1 MVAQVCHSLAWALMK
16 QSLVE
21 SAAAIEQ
28 YFERAVTLRRAA
40 EEPLLVAES
49 LNGRG
54 HFFHQLG
61 RKEAGDRPDCYLL
74 ARETIAES
82 IALRASEPRYAWS
95 VELAQSLTSL
105 GNLQRDM
112 DSPCL
117 SAGTCLA
124 AYERYAATVGPYHPR
139 TQTALE
145 CMWRSYKDMDSAA
158 CALAVLASLTNVQA
172 ALGTSSTAYEKT
184 LAEFNELNTMPRPWR
199 EQKGRRRS
207 RYSNPEMFAQ
217 KGVAA
222 SVAHIGLERDTRI
235 GGPVEAP
242 RRRQRPIRLSLEDFG
257 RLGKSEPSP
266 NSPLGR
272 IAKLTVTDS
281 QIPGR
286 VSPGAAR
293 KSASFRASFSNTAS
307 DAGSSSASSGPP
319 GSARPN
325 SPNLAG
331 RGSPLIQASP
341 TLQRRGATG
350 AEVVASGSRLSGER
364 PPPSPS
370 SGASR
375 PPPISIPE
383 MAGGGLGGGG
393 GQRSVQR
400 RHSGSSLPL
409 LPTAQEVADEGVD
422 GVSPLVP
429 VRPPQV
435 RRAKSTNL
443 VPHVTFNEERTPS
456 PESIAIGAASVL
468 RPSLKP
474 TSRMESFLRRP
485 WCEELCSRCLRGDY
499 LRQPEALRLSLFE
512 RYPEL
517 SFFVG
522 LTLEGDG
529 TLSDRVESLQE
540 QVITSMILACN
551 LSALA
556 HTEVEE
562 AGSSPTESSVPIEM
576 TTAYK
581 PLLELS
587 NAAVPSADALHIVL
601 LLLLLRS
608 LHRIALL
615 VHDAGARV
623 DELTTIGAAELV
635 EAISACHGLSIPS
648 LEGLA
653 AEPADAEVH
662 STVLAII
669 GCPLRFDRFV
679 LGEICT
685 AAHLAPLYELSEM
698 VGILPARQLL
708 YVSCLGDLANM
719 IAPALHTVVPAA
731 WPAELNPLP
740 PSTATAPPATEAPTG
755 GTDSPHKDRSRSRSP
770 KMAGSSRQASG
781 ELDGNSRQ
789 LKESSAAKAF
799 LSLVCTAVSA
809 TGLLPDDMGD
819 EEEADALLSGMEP
832 NDDDFD
838 ALARGRKAARTF
850 IREASKLMGGMC
862 ILGDPIHSSVPG
874 VSVLCVRLCCMLRG
888 RPNAAKHVEA
898 ALDLLNRADVAVLSR
913 EMEIDSPDQSERPI
927 VLLETGAVVRACDEK
942 ASESDFFTSSG
953 NSPRGA
959 RSSRRGSGDSASNSG
974 FYGSSIVDAI
984 KKLDVNPAPAAG
996 ATDEHFAGQLAKL
1009 DESRVR
1015 ALQVAL
1021 SCVADLYR
1029 IGRSAMLS
1037 VQRSSTLINDDFE
1050 CRPFELFCGNV
1061 LRVVM
1066 TQGRSAP
1073 EPEPSTATEP
1083 QGRRMSRSGSRS
1095 NLANE
1100 LRLSRVAS
1108 FASSEGFET
1117 AAETRVTAPST
1128 SELLQAASFGV
1139 LRATSDYAHLAI
1151 EAPGTKGGGDGLH
1164 TDSDDLLAR
1173 LKSAIATE
1181 LEAAANEGIT
1191 EPQPLLI
1198 VSATGDAFAG
1208 DELALVLTRT
1218 LADLNLIDLRGVIL
1232 PPTGAPLARGVLDTL
1247 GVTAPVAVGSD
1258 LEASRDSSPLSPFAR
1273 QSREATHAT
1282 VLTATPKHLVKR
1294 HESMGSMAG
1303 DLAAPSAAYFPDTP
1317 GAQAGVDFLT
1327 KEADGGTASDILLR
1341 EFENAADAS
1350 LTLLVTTSLTDIAH
1364 FIKLHKQLFGRVARR
1379 VVLLGD
1385 VEAASLGQ
1393 QTNISQQESPKGKR
1407 RARVKSGDVVDD
1419 YLRPDETSPSFKQ
1432 DHPAASYVFRACQEL
1447 HVQIVVLTQRTTS
1460 AVPLPSFVYDELAT
1474 LGHPVALRLRESQ
1487 RASMQSLWHRANLP
1501 QGHALRRGLSGDR
1514 QWFARTFC
1522 GDADLSAV
1530 TQERHI
1536 WPYICEFTFL
1546 DPLALLACHP
1556 ATLEAFY
1563 AVTVKA
1569 VQGVEHMVIGASS
1582 NERPGVRDCA
1592 KLRSFVLDGCRHA
1605 LAASL
1610 EDAKGTTSSS
1620 SKPTP
1625 AGDSKSS
1632 TPGVRTRRRSG
1643 GFKDLKE
1650 HLLGP
1655 ERFPTNS

>member
-1 MVAQVCHSLAWALMK
+1 
-16 QSLVE
+16 
-21 SAAAIEQ
+21 
-28 YFERAVTLRRAA
+28 
-40 EEPLLVAES
+40 
-49 LNGRG
+49 
-54 HFFHQLG
+54 
-61 RKEAGDRPDCYLL
+61 
-74 ARETIAES
+74 
-82 IALRASEPRYAWS
+82 
-95 VELAQSLTSL
+95 
-105 GNLQRDM
+105 
-112 DSPCL
+112 
-117 SAGTCLA
+117 
-124 AYERYAATVGPYHPR
+124 
-139 TQTALE
+139 
-145 CMWRSYKDMDSAA
+145 
-158 CALAVLASLTNVQA
+158 
-172 ALGTSSTAYEKT
+172 
-184 LAEFNELNTMPRPWR
+184 
-199 EQKGRRRS
+199 
-207 RYSNPEMFAQ
+207 
-217 KGVAA
+217 
-222 SVAHIGLERDTRI
+222 
-235 GGPVEAP
+235 
-242 RRRQRPIRLSLEDFG
+242 
-257 RLGKSEPSP
+257 
-266 NSPLGR
+266 
-272 IAKLTVTDS
+272 
-281 QIPGR
+281 
-286 VSPGAAR
+286 
-293 KSASFRASFSNTAS
+293 
-307 DAGSSSASSGPP
+307 
-319 GSARPN
+319 
-325 SPNLAG
+325 
-331 RGSPLIQASP
+331 
-341 TLQRRGATG
+341 
-350 AEVVASGSRLSGER
+350 
-364 PPPSPS
+364 
-370 SGASR
+370 
-375 PPPISIPE
+375 
-383 MAGGGLGGGG
+383 
-393 GQRSVQR
+393 
-400 RHSGSSLPL
+400 
-409 LPTAQEVADEGVD
+409 
-422 GVSPLVP
+422 
-429 VRPPQV
+429 
-435 RRAKSTNL
+435 
-443 VPHVTFNEERTPS
+443 
-456 PESIAIGAASVL
+456 
-468 RPSLKP
+468 
-474 TSRMESFLRRP
+474 
-485 WCEELCSRCLRGDY
+485 
-499 LRQPEALRLSLFE
+499 
-512 RYPEL
+512 
-517 SFFVG
+517 
-522 LTLEGDG
+522 
-529 TLSDRVESLQE
+529 
-540 QVITSMILACN
+540 
-551 LSALA
+551 
-556 HTEVEE
+556 
-562 AGSSPTESSVPIEM
+562 
-576 TTAYK
+576 
-581 PLLELS
+581 
-587 NAAVPSADALHIVL
+587 
-601 LLLLLRS
+601 
-608 LHRIALL
+608 
-615 VHDAGARV
+615 
-623 DELTTIGAAELV
+623 
-635 EAISACHGLSIPS
+635 
-648 LEGLA
+648 
-653 AEPADAEVH
+653 
-662 STVLAII
+662 
-669 GCPLRFDRFV
+669 
-679 LGEICT
+679 
-685 AAHLAPLYELSEM
+685 
-698 VGILPARQLL
+698 
-708 YVSCLGDLANM
+708 
-719 IAPALHTVVPAA
+719 
-731 WPAELNPLP
+731 
-740 PSTATAPPATEAPTG
+740 
-755 GTDSPHKDRSRSRSP
+755 
-770 KMAGSSRQASG
+770 
-781 ELDGNSRQ
+781 
-789 LKESSAAKAF
+789 
-799 LSLVCTAVSA
+799 
-809 TGLLPDDMGD
+809 
-819 EEEADALLSGMEP
+819 
-832 NDDDFD
+832 
-838 ALARGRKAARTF
+838 
-850 IREASKLMGGMC
+850 
-862 ILGDPIHSSVPG
+862 
-874 VSVLCVRLCCMLRG
+874 
-888 RPNAAKHVEA
+888 
-898 ALDLLNRADVAVLSR
+898 
-913 EMEIDSPDQSERPI
+913 
-927 VLLETGAVVRACDEK
+927 
-942 ASESDFFTSSG
+942 
-953 NSPRGA
+953 
-959 RSSRRGSGDSASNSG
+959 
-974 FYGSSIVDAI
+974 
-984 KKLDVNPAPAAG
+984 
-996 ATDEHFAGQLAKL
+996 
-1009 DESRVR
+1009 
-1015 ALQVAL
+1015 
-1021 SCVADLYR
+1021 
-1029 IGRSAMLS
+1029 MLS
-1037 VQRSSTLINDDFE
+1037 VQRSSTLIDDDFE

-1303 DLAAPSAAYFPDTP
+1303 DLAAPSAADFPDTP